1 MTLEIENIG
10 KIRSAKLDF
19 KGITVI
25 VGDNNSGKS
34 TVGKIL
40 ATLYTV
46 LPTLYNRVK
55 RARRDYVFNDDTLR
69 YGYRFRRMRLDTFSQ
84 LYDDEG
90 VTEETLFAYLVDEW
104 KVFKRHY
111 GKNIDSEEKLTSS
124 EQSIIQQSLSI
135 IMERLK
141 ECRKIPFEHLADI
154 EINKGFA
161 RSFYGNLMRTGCE
174 TAELKLT
181 IKGKTNRI
189 VFGETAHAEI
199 VESLVNRGWFVGSP
213 LLINAV
219 SNTFL
224 PYEDYERLHEPL
236 LKRLTENREVN
247 SVRKVIVGDKIR
259 PIEERLET
267 ILDGR
272 LFYSEE
278 EEELMI
284 AGKGYK
290 KPLPV
295 KSLSMGLKAFAV
307 LRWMLE
313 KGVLQ
318 EKDVLVL
325 DEPENHLHPRWQIV
339 YAEIIVMLQQCFD
352 LTILLTTHSP
362 YFLEAIQ
369 LFAKK
374 YRIYERFTA
383 YQPDFDDDGLSSV
396 IKTKIT
402 DNAELYRRFT
412 EPLRELD
419 ILRAEQ

>member
-1 MTLEIENIG
+1 M
-10 KIRSAKLDF
+10 
-19 KGITVI
+19 
-25 VGDNNSGKS
+25 
-34 TVGKIL
+34 
-40 ATLYTV
+40 
-46 LPTLYNRVK
+46 
-55 RARRDYVFNDDTLR
+55 
-69 YGYRFRRMRLDTFSQ
+69 
-84 LYDDEG
+84 
-90 VTEETLFAYLVDEW
+90 
-104 KVFKRHY
+104 
-111 GKNIDSEEKLTSS
+111 
-124 EQSIIQQSLSI
+124 
-135 IMERLK
+135 
-141 ECRKIPFEHLADI
+141 
-154 EINKGFA
+154 
-161 RSFYGNLMRTGCE
+161 
-174 TAELKLT
+174 
-181 IKGKTNRI
+181 
-189 VFGETAHAEI
+189 
-199 VESLVNRGWFVGSP
+199 NRGWFVGSP

-339 YAEIIVMLQQCFD
+339 YDLSKNKQQ
-352 LTILLTTHSP
+352 
-362 YFLEAIQ
+362 
-369 LFAKK
+369 K
-374 YRIYERFTA
+374 
-383 YQPDFDDDGLSSV
+383 
-396 IKTKIT
+396 
-402 DNAELYRRFT
+402 
-412 EPLRELD
+412 
-419 ILRAEQ
+419 